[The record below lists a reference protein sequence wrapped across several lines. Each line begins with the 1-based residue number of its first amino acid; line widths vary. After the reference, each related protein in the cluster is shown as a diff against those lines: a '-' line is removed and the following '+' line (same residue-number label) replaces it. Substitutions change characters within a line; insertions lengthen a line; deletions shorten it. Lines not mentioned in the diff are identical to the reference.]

1 MRRRLIAVAAAT
13 VLAGFGMTLPALAD
27 TAQSG
32 VVSANP
38 VDNTPHIMD
47 GTVRA
52 IAVVGQTVVVGGDF
66 SRVTDASR
74 RTSYSRRNIFAYDL
88 PTGKVQAFAPAVDGP
103 VLALAGG
110 PSNTVYLGG
119 SFQRV
124 QGGAQ
129 RGLARVRLAD
139 STRVSTFAASIN
151 YGDVRS
157 VVASGQWIYA
167 GGTFTAVN
175 GVKRTALA
183 RVSAANGAVDNGM
196 DLALSAPSLHRAK
209 VEDLTVSPNGGTLV
223 AVGAIEQAGGE
234 YRAQLVVANTATSP
248 VRVADWWTDA
258 FSGPCRAGFD
268 TYLRGVDFSPG
279 GDYFVAVTTGRLSGP
294 ERTCDSAIRFNTA
307 GTGEHPPVWINHT
320 GGDSLY
326 AVSVTGPAVYLG
338 GHQRWM
344 DNPQGHE
351 SAGPGAVSRTGI
363 AAIDPNTGRALNWNP
378 TRSRGVGVRALVSTS
393 SGLLVG
399 SDTDQLGK
407 EYHGRIGMFPP
418 A

>member
-139 STRVSTFAASIN
+139 STRGRTFAASIN

-183 RVSAANGAVDNGM
+183 RVSAANGAVDKGM

-209 VEDLTVSPNGGTLV
+209 VEDLTVSPNGGPLV
-223 AVGAIEQAGGE
+223 AGGAIEQAGGE

-307 GTGEHPPVWINHT
+307 GTGEHQPVWINHT

-326 AVSVTGPAVYLG
+326 AVSVTGPAVYVG

-378 TRSRGVGVRALVSTS
+378 TRSRGVGVRALVSTP

-407 EYHGRIGMFPP
+407 EYHGRIGMFP
-418 A
+418 

>member
-32 VVSANP
+32 VVSTNP
-38 VDNTPHIMD
+38 VDTTPHVMD

-52 IAVVGQTVVVGGDF
+52 ITVVGQTVVVGGDF
-66 SRVTDASR
+66 SRVTDASGK
-74 RTSYSRRNIFAYDL
+74 TSYNRRNIFAYDL
-88 PTGKVQAFAPAVDGP
+88 STGQVQPFAPAVDGP
-103 VLALAGG
+103 VLALASG
-110 PSNTVYLGG
+110 PGDTVYLGG

-124 QGGAQ
+124 QGAGQ
-129 RGLARVRLAD
+129 RGLARLRLTDA
-139 STRVSTFAASIN
+139 SRVSTFAAAIN
-151 YGDVRS
+151 YGDVRTI
-157 VVASGQWIYA
+157 VASGPWIYA
-167 GGTFTAVN
+167 GGSFTAVN
-175 GVKRTALA
+175 GTRRTALA
-183 RVSAANGAVDNGM
+183 RLSASTGAVDSGF
-196 DLALSAPSLHRAK
+196 DLALAAPSLHRSK
-209 VEDLTVSPNGGTLV
+209 VEDLAVSPNGATMV
-223 AVGAIEQAGGE
+223 AVGAIEQAAGQ
-234 YRAQLVVANTATSP
+234 YRAQLVVANMATSP
-248 VRVADWWTDA
+248 VRLADWWTDA

-279 GDYFVAVTTGRLSGP
+279 GDYFVTVTTGRLSGP
-294 ERTCDSAIRFNTA
+294 DRTCDSAIRFDTA
-307 GTGEHPPVWINHT
+307 GTGEHKPVWINHT

-326 AVSVTGPAVYLG
+326 AVSVTGPAIYVG

-344 DNPQGHE
+344 DNPNGHE

-363 AAIDPNTGRALNWNP
+363 AAIDPTTGRALSWNP
-378 TRSRGVGVRALVSTS
+378 TRSRGVGTRALVSTS
-393 SGLLVG
+393 KGLLVG